1 MKGFYHRYYNISL
14 AVYALGIPS
23 IIGFYLIM
31 EYLFQVYVL
40 PELLAAMVFCC
51 PALSLGIK
59 MCGLKKLKHCDR
71 TQSGAVIFSM
81 MCFAEILFITV
92 GLFIVF

>member
-1 MKGFYHRYYNISL
+1 MKDLYRRYYLISL

-23 IIGFYLIM
+23 IIGFYLVA

-59 MCGLKKLKHCDR
+59 MHGLKKLKNWDG
-71 TQSGAVIFSM
+71 TQPGAVVFSM
-81 MCFAEILFITV
+81 MCFAEILFIAV